1 MEITVSRSAISG
13 AARAPP
19 SKSYTHRAILT
30 AGYGEGETIV
40 RGPLLSADTRA
51 TARAVTAFGGRVER
65 ERAVEDDRDSAAGDD
80 TGSDTPTLLVD
91 GFGGEPAIP
100 EDVLD
105 CANSGTTM
113 RLVTATAALCP
124 GLVVL
129 TGDESLRSRPQGPLL
144 AAINELDGRAESTR
158 SNGQAPL
165 VVGGRTGRETE
176 GETSS
181 GTTAGSGAGS
191 NATGRVPIGGG
202 EVSIPGDVSSQFVSA
217 LLMAGGV
224 TERGIDVEL
233 ATDLKSAPYVEIT
246 REVLENFGVATERTG
261 TGFSVPGGQRYRP
274 AEGTYTVPGD
284 FSSASY
290 LLAAGA
296 LAAQQ
301 GLIVEGLYPSA
312 QGDSAIVDVL
322 DRMGAAVAWDRE
334 AGTITIEKS
343 ALSGIDVDVSDTPD
357 LLPTVAVLGAAAD
370 GRTRIENCEHV
381 RYKETDRV
389 AAMAAELEA
398 LGASVAESRDTLAI
412 DGGDSDLRGT
422 RVSGYADHRIVMAL
436 STCGLIAAGG
446 TTVTD
451 AEHADV
457 SFPNFFD
464 ELAALGA
471 GIDRHA
477 DTDNGPDA
485 ESDR

>member
-1 MEITVSRSAISG
+1 MEITVSQSAVSG
-13 AARAPP
+13 SARAPL
-19 SKSYTHRAILT
+19 SKSYTHRAILA
-30 AGYGEGETIV
+30 AGYGEGRTVV

-51 TARAVTAFGGRVER
+51 TARAIDAFGGRVER
-65 ERAVEDDRDSAAGDD
+65 ESAAEDDRDDVESDDSGD
-80 TGSDTPTLLVD
+80 TTPTLFVD
-91 GFGGEPAIP
+91 GFGGAPGVP

-113 RLVTATAALCP
+113 RLVTATAALCS

-144 AAINELDGRAESTR
+144 QAIRDLGGRAESTR
-158 SNGQAPL
+158 ANGQAPL
-165 VVGGRTGRETE
+165 VVGGRAEMGLEAEKTETM
-176 GETSS
+176 
-181 GTTAGSGAGS
+181 AGSAERS
-191 NATGRVPIGGG
+191 SAAGRVPIGGG

-224 TERGIDVEL
+224 TENGIEVEL

-246 REVLENFGVATERTG
+246 REVLADFGVATERTG

-274 AEGTYTVPGD
+274 ADGTYTVPGD

-296 LAAQQ
+296 LAAENRVA
-301 GLIVEGLYPSA
+301 VEGLYPSA

-322 DRMGAAVAWDRE
+322 DRMGATIVWDRE
-334 AGTITIEKS
+334 AGTITAEKS

-357 LLPTVAVLGAAAD
+357 LLPTIAVLGAAAE
-370 GRTRIENCEHV
+370 GETRIENCEHV

-398 LGASVAESRDTLAI
+398 LGASVTEQENSLAI
-412 DGGDSDLRGT
+412 DGGNSELEGT

-436 STCGLIAAGG
+436 STCGLIAAGE
-446 TTVTD
+446 TTVSD
-451 AEHADV
+451 AEHVDV
-457 SFPNFFD
+457 SFPDFFD

-471 GIDRHA
+471 GIDRYTGA
-477 DTDNGPDA
+477 DGNPDA